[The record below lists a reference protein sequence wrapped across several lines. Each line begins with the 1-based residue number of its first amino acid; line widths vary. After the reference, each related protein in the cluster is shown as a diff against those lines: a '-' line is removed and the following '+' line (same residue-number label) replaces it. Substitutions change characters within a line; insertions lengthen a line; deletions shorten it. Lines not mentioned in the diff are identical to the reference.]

1 MTAESILEA
10 LKQAIVI
17 GRHTQAAEAAR
28 QGLETGLSGRDL
40 LLGALLPALD
50 QVGGLFRG
58 GEYFLPDVLMCV
70 RAYKSAYGL
79 VEPLLRK
86 GDYPVRGL
94 VMAGTVQGDI
104 HEIGKNIFLAL
115 LQGNGFQVFDLGVD
129 VPARTFLEKA
139 REHRP
144 DIIGLS
150 SLLTSTMT
158 SMKETIDLF
167 VAEGI
172 RDEVKFLVGGAP
184 LSQAFADEIGADG
197 YGRDAQAGVDLA
209 KAFVSR
215 SS

>member
-1 MTAESILEA
+1 MTAESIFEA
-10 LKQAIVI
+10 LQQAIVA
-17 GRHTQAAEAAR
+17 GRHAQAAESAR
-28 QGLETGLSGRDL
+28 QGLEAGLGARDL
-40 LLGALLPALD
+40 LIGALLPALD
-50 QVGGLFRG
+50 RVGGLFRG
-58 GEYFLPDVLMCV
+58 GEYFLPDVLMSV
-70 RAYKSAYGL
+70 RAYKSAYAL
-79 VEPLLRK
+79 VEPLLLA
-86 GDYPVRGL
+86 GDHPVRGL

-115 LQGNGFQVFDLGVD
+115 LQGNGFRIIDLGVD
-129 VPARTFLEKA
+129 VAAQTFLEKA

-167 VAEGI
+167 VAEGM
-172 RDEVKFLVGGAP
+172 RDRVKFLVGGAP
-184 LSQAFADEIGADG
+184 VSQVFADEIGADG

-209 KAFVSR
+209 KALVSR

>member
-1 MTAESILEA
+1 MTTENIFEA
-10 LKQAIVI
+10 LKQAIVA
-17 GRHTQAAEAAR
+17 GKHTQAAEAAR
-28 QGLETGLSGRDL
+28 QGLEAGLNARDL
-40 LLGALLPALD
+40 LTRALLPALD

-58 GEYFLPDVLMCV
+58 GEYFLPDVLMSV

-79 VEPLLRK
+79 VEPLLMA
-86 GDYPVRGL
+86 GDHPVRGL

-115 LQGNGFQVFDLGVD
+115 LQGNGFRVIDLGVD

-150 SLLTSTMT
+150 SLLTSTMI

-167 VAEGI
+167 AAEGI
-172 RDEVKFLVGGAP
+172 RDQVKILVGGAP
-184 LSQAFADEIGADG
+184 ISQVFANEIGADG